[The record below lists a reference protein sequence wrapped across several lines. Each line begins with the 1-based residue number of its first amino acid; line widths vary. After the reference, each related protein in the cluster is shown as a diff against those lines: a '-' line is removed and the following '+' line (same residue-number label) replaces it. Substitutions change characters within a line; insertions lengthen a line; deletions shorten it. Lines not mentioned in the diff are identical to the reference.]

1 MDFHPRTHIPASP
14 AGSSGHVTATHDST
28 LMANRIQADM
38 MVLVLHF
45 FPSYNIDKGYN
56 TVTEENDLN
65 S

>member
-1 MDFHPRTHIPASP
+1 MDSHPRTHIPASL

-28 LMANRIQADM
+28 HVGNGIQADM
-38 MVLVLHF
+38 MALVLHF
-45 FPSYNIDKGYN
+45 FPSYNSDKGYN